1 LSRQNSGSATE
12 ITRVKSI
19 AGTCKWRG
27 ATYLG
32 DLGLGEAE
40 NRGVSRQKNNS

>member
-19 AGTCKWRG
+19 AGTIVS
-27 ATYLG
+27 
-32 DLGLGEAE
+32 GEERLTWAIL
-40 NRGVSRQKNNS
+40 V